1 MAGALDMFR
10 KKGGGEADQVNSKT
24 ISSKF
29 EDDFLKEFLT
39 EKKFY
44 DIIDHQAKEDPIEKA
59 EREFFEI
66 IKKVRILFCSCF
78 VQFDF
83 LIFW

>member
-1 MAGALDMFR
+1 MFR

-29 EDDFLKEFLT
+29 EDDFLNNF
-39 EKKFY
+39 FF

-78 VQFDF
+78 FIIRFFDV
-83 LIFW
+83 LIKHIKPI